1 MTPQPLRLDR
11 LTALFGQPP
20 ALAQARRAAFV
31 NGMRAYTPAAIATG
45 AWALVTGV
53 ATVRMGLH
61 LGQSLAMSAFV
72 YAGSAQLASLPL
84 IAAGAPI
91 WLILLTATIVNL
103 RFVIFSA
110 GLHPYFRHLSLT
122 QRLVLGYL
130 TSDVGY
136 LLVIRRWGGGP
147 HEGADRTEQTWFFLG
162 LSVANWFTWQSMSV
176 VGILMA
182 DRIPPAWGMDFI
194 GVLALITLVV
204 PGLTDAPAV
213 VGVLVACVVAV
224 LANALPL
231 KLSVLAAVVA
241 GVTAAMATEVV
252 RERRGAGR

>member
-1 MTPQPLRLDR
+1 VPRLPHSDR
-11 LTALFGQPP
+11 LTALFGQPA

-31 NGMRAYTPAAIATG
+31 NGVHAYTPAAIATG

-53 ATVRMGLH
+53 ATVRMGLN

-110 GLHPYFRHLSLT
+110 GLQPYFRHLRLP
-122 QRLVLGYL
+122 QRLLLGYL

-136 LLVIRRWGGGP
+136 LLVIRRWSSGP
-147 HEGADRTEQTWFFLG
+147 HEADRTEQIWFFLG
-162 LSVANWFTWQSMSV
+162 LSVANWLTWQSMSV

-204 PGLTDAPAV
+204 PGLTDVPAV

-231 KLSVLAAVVA
+231 KLSVLAAVLA
-241 GVTAAMATEVV
+241 GVAAAIATEVV
-252 RERRGAGR
+252 RERRSAQRE